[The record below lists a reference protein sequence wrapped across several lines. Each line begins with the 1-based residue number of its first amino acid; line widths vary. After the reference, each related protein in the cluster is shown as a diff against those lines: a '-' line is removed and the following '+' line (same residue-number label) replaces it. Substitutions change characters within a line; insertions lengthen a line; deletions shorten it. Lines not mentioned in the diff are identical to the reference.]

1 MMQDT
6 HCGSPAHEPA
16 RTGSVPNGP
25 PAAPRDGDPGTVSDR
40 IAGDLQRP
48 DLYSNRELSALEF
61 NFRVLAQARDPEV
74 PLLERLRF
82 LCISVR
88 NLDEFFEVRVASLR
102 HWINYGEGGRGPDG
116 MPLTDVLAHVREKA
130 IRLVDAQ
137 YETWNDELRPA
148 MAREGITFS
157 DSDQWTHAQTDWARR
172 HFLREILPV
181 LSPLGLDS
189 AHPFPRILNK
199 SLNFAV
205 MLHGKD
211 AFGRDGKIAVV
222 RAPRSLPR
230 VIRMPPEVAES
241 QHHFVFLSALLERFT
256 DALFPGIEVRGAY
269 QFRVTRDSELEL
281 EEDETENLAR
291 VLSEELRER
300 GYAEGVRLELGED
313 CTPEIRRMLLVN
325 FGLAEND
332 VYLCDGPV
340 NLHRVSAV
348 YDIVDRPDLKY
359 RPFVPVVP
367 AAFAAG
373 ANAFETISQNDVVLH
388 HPFESFL
395 PVLELVRQASIDP
408 DVLAIRQTLYRVGED
423 SPLIGYLI
431 DAARSGKEVTVVI
444 ELRARFDEEAN
455 IRLADRLQEAGA
467 QVVYGIVGYKT
478 HAKMLLIVRREKDR
492 LQRYAHLSTGNYH
505 QATSRLYTDIGL
517 MTRHP
522 GICEDVS
529 RIFQQLCS
537 LGPLIELEYL
547 LESPF
552 SLHRWLL
559 EMIEREMAHARSG
572 KSARIVARMNALND
586 PSIVEMLYRA
596 SCAGVEIDLIVRGSC
611 MLRPGLAGI
620 SERIRVRS
628 VLGRFLEHS
637 RVYWFA
643 NGGDPELYCSS
654 ADWMERNLSR
664 RVEACFPIRDARL
677 AERIFRETL
686 QNYLD
691 DNVQA
696 WLLDTEGQ
704 YQRATPADATPH
716 SAQRWL
722 LEQFAP

>member
-1 MMQDT
+1 MK
-6 HCGSPAHEPA
+6 SPSADDDA
-16 RTGSVPNGP
+16 GT
-25 PAAPRDGDPGTVSDR
+25 AADATAVDFR
-40 IAGDLQRP
+40 RP
-48 DLYSNRELSALEF
+48 DLYLNRELSALEF
-61 NFRVLAQARDPEV
+61 NSRVLAQARDATV
-74 PLLERLRF
+74 PMLERLRF

-88 NLDEFFEVRVASLR
+88 NLDEFFEVRVASVR
-102 HWINYGEGGRGPDG
+102 HWINYGEGRPGPDG
-116 MPLTDVLAHVREKA
+116 RPLTDVLARVREHA
-130 IRLVDAQ
+130 IQLMGAQ
-137 YETWNDELRPA
+137 YEMWNDELRPA
-148 MAREGITFS
+148 MTREGITFS
-157 DSDQWTHAQTDWARR
+157 DSDQWSPAQTDWARQ
-172 HFLREILPV
+172 HFMREILPV

-205 MLHGKD
+205 VLHGKD
-211 AFGRDGKIAVV
+211 AFGRDGDVAVV

-230 VIRMPPEVAES
+230 VIRMPSEIAES
-241 QHHFVFLSALLERFT
+241 PHHFVFLSSLLERFA
-256 DALFPGIEVRGAY
+256 DAMFPGIEVRGAY

-300 GYAEGVRLELGED
+300 GYAEAVRLELGAD
-313 CTPEIRRMLLVN
+313 CPAEIRQMLLVN
-325 FGLAEND
+325 FGLTKED

-359 RPFVPVVP
+359 RPFVPAVP
-367 AAFAAG
+367 AVFSTG
-373 ANAFETISQNDVVLH
+373 LNIFEAIGQNDVALH
-388 HPFESFL
+388 HPFESFT

-478 HAKMLLIVRREKDR
+478 HAKLLLIVRREHGV

-505 QATSRLYTDIGL
+505 QTTSRLYTDIGL
-517 MTRHP
+517 MTKHA
-522 GICEDVS
+522 GICEDVG

-537 LGPLIELEYL
+537 LGPVIELKYL

-552 SLHRWLL
+552 SLHRGLL
-559 EMIEREMAHARSG
+559 AMIEREMAHAQSG
-572 KSARIVARMNALND
+572 KPARIVARMNALND
-586 PSIVEMLYRA
+586 PSMVEILYRA

-611 MLRPGLAGI
+611 MLRPGLSGI

-643 NGGDPELYCSS
+643 NGGDSELYCSS

-664 RVEACFPIRDARL
+664 RVEACFPIQDPRL
-677 AERIFRETL
+677 AARIFRETL

-696 WLLDTEGQ
+696 WLLNAEGQ
-704 YQRATPADATPH
+704 YCRATPGDATPH

>member
-1 MMQDT
+1 MATTDGT
-6 HCGSPAHEPA
+6 
-16 RTGSVPNGP
+16 T
-25 PAAPRDGDPGTVSDR
+25 AAIETANADFR
-40 IAGDLQRP
+40 RP
-48 DLYSNRELSALEF
+48 DLYLNRELSALEF
-61 NFRVLAQARDPEV
+61 NWRVLAQARDPKV

-88 NLDEFFEVRVASLR
+88 NLDEFFEVRVASLK
-102 HWINYGEGGRGPDG
+102 HWIDYGDGRPGPDG
-116 MPLTDVLAHVREKA
+116 MPLTEVLARVRENA
-130 IRLVDAQ
+130 ISLMHAQ
-137 YETWNDELRPA
+137 YETWNRELRPA
-148 MAREGITFS
+148 MTGAGISFSDANQWSPAQTEWAREHF
-157 DSDQWTHAQTDWARR
+157 RR
-172 HFLREILPV
+172 DILPV

-205 MLHGKD
+205 VLHGRD
-211 AFGRDGKIAVV
+211 AFGREGNTAVV

-230 VIRMPPEVAES
+230 VIRMPSAIADSP
-241 QHHFVFLSALLERFT
+241 HHFVFLSSLLERFA
-256 DALFPGIEVRGAY
+256 DAMFPGIEVRGAY

-300 GYAEGVRLELGED
+300 GYAEAVRLELGEE
-313 CTPEIRRMLLVN
+313 CPPEIRQMLLVN
-325 FGLAEND
+325 FGLSEAD

-359 RPFVPVVP
+359 PPFVPAMP
-367 AAFAAG
+367 AAFAQG
-373 ANAFETISQNDVVLH
+373 THVFDVIGQGDVVLH
-388 HPFESFL
+388 HPFESFT

-408 DVLAIRQTLYRVGED
+408 EVLAIRQTLYRVGED

-431 DAARSGKEVTVVI
+431 DAARSGKEVTIVI

-478 HAKMLLIVRREKDR
+478 HAKMLLIVRREQGV

-505 QATSRLYTDIGL
+505 QTTSRLYTDIGL
-517 MTRHP
+517 MTRHA
-522 GICEDVS
+522 GICEDVG
-529 RIFQQLCS
+529 RIFRQLCS
-537 LGPLIELEYL
+537 LGPIIELEYL

-552 SLHRWLL
+552 SLHRGLL
-559 EMIEREMAHARSG
+559 AMIEREIAHAKSG
-572 KSARIVARMNALND
+572 KPARIVARMNALND
-586 PSIVEMLYRA
+586 PSMVEILYRA
-596 SCAGVEIDLIVRGSC
+596 SCAGVDIDLIVRGSC
-611 MLRPGLAGI
+611 MLRPGLPGI

-643 NGGDPELYCSS
+643 NGGDAELYCSS

-664 RVEACFPIRDARL
+664 RVEACFPIRDPRL
-677 AERIFRETL
+677 AARIFSEAL

-691 DNVQA
+691 DNEQA
-696 WLLDTEGQ
+696 WLLGADGQ
-704 YQRATPADATPH
+704 YHRAAAGDAAPH

-722 LEQFAP
+722 LERFST

>member
-1 MMQDT
+1 MST
-6 HCGSPAHEPA
+6 NERA
-16 RTGSVPNGP
+16 T
-25 PAAPRDGDPGTVSDR
+25 AASGDPT
-40 IAGDLQRP
+40 ADLRRP
-48 DLYSNRELSALEF
+48 DLYLNRELSALEF
-61 NFRVLAQARDPEV
+61 NWRVLAQARDPAA

-88 NLDEFFEVRVASLR
+88 NLDEFFEVRVASVR
-102 HWINYGEGGRGPDG
+102 HWINYGEGRPGPDG
-116 MPLTDVLAHVREKA
+116 RPLTEVLAQVRENA
-130 IRLVDAQ
+130 TRLMGAQ
-137 YETWNDELRPA
+137 YETWNRELRPA
-148 MAREGITFS
+148 MAREGISLS
-157 DSDQWTHAQTDWARR
+157 DASQWTPAQTAWARE
-172 HFLREILPV
+172 HFLGEILPV

-205 MLHGKD
+205 VLHGRD
-211 AFGRDGKIAVV
+211 AFGREGNVAVV

-230 VIRMPPEVAES
+230 VIRMPSAIAES
-241 QHHFVFLSALLERFT
+241 PHHFVFLSSLLERFA
-256 DALFPGIEVRGAY
+256 DAMFPGIEVRGAW

-300 GYAEGVRLELGED
+300 GYAEAVRLELGEE
-313 CTPEIRRMLLVN
+313 CPAEIRQMLLVN
-325 FGLAEND
+325 FGLGDAD

-359 RPFVPVVP
+359 PPFVPAMP
-367 AAFAAG
+367 AAFSQG
-373 ANAFETISQNDVVLH
+373 ANMFDVIGDGDVVLH
-388 HPFESFL
+388 HPFESFA

-423 SPLIGYLI
+423 SPLIGHLI

-455 IRLADRLQEAGA
+455 IRMADSLQAAGA

-478 HAKMLLIVRREKDR
+478 HAKMLLIVRREQGV

-505 QATSRLYTDIGL
+505 LATSRLYTDIGL
-517 MTRHP
+517 MTRHT
-522 GICEDVS
+522 GICEDVA

-537 LGPLIELEYL
+537 LGPIIELEHL

-552 SLHRWLL
+552 SLHRGLL
-559 EMIEREMAHARSG
+559 AMIEREIAHARSG
-572 KSARIVARMNALND
+572 KPARIVARMNALND
-586 PSIVEMLYRA
+586 PSMVEALYRA

-611 MLRPGLAGI
+611 MLRPGLPGI

-628 VLGRFLEHS
+628 ILGRFLEHS
-637 RVYWFA
+637 RVHWFA
-643 NGGDPELYCSS
+643 NGDNAELYCSS

-664 RVEACFPIRDARL
+664 RVEVCFPIRDPRL
-677 AERIFRETL
+677 AARIFSEAL

-696 WLLDTEGQ
+696 WLLDADGRYT
-704 YQRATPADATPH
+704 RATPDETPAH

-722 LEQFAP
+722 LERISTPLP